1 MISVGATYN
10 WSTFSC
16 TESYPIGDLTVDKVI
31 ILDTTGPGFYQA
43 DHTQHINGD
52 NKNAYLQYM
61 HSLQHCPTQQI
72 WQIIYQVIKGK
83 LLSNLWSPRPANQP
97 ISVLVIF
104 DQSLWSS
111 HAPYRAVSMT
121 NLMLIFS
128 VLNWSYNQPCMA
140 HSFSAVIIKI

>member
-83 LLSNLWSPRPANQP
+83 LVSNLWSPQTSKSTYISAGHIWP
-97 ISVLVIF
+97 ITVEKLCALEGWFYDQFKADILNFKLVI
-104 DQSLWSS
+104 
-111 HAPYRAVSMT
+111 
-121 NLMLIFS
+121 
-128 VLNWSYNQPCMA
+128 
-140 HSFSAVIIKI
+140 